1 MPSRPRFLADVSW
14 FQVVASALAAVT
26 AAWIASS
33 LGVAGTLI
41 GAALG
46 SFVVTIS
53 SAFYGRTLDK
63 GKTLIVQTASG
74 TVVQKQVDEGEIA
87 EAFDEVEEAEGSPVA
102 RAEVVGEDTA
112 PTRRL
117 HWKTIAATTVAVL
130 AISLAA
136 MGAYEVVTQKSFG
149 ANPDN
154 ARIGNPFGGSSR
166 PSDDNAPK
174 PKPTTSTPTPTAT
187 PTPGAPAATTP
198 APAATTPA
206 PVPTAT
212 EPVPTAAPTP
222 SATPPTPTATPTTS
236 PRPTTPTPT
245 KPAE

>member
-53 SAFYGRTLDK
+53 SAFYGRTLDQ

-87 EAFDEVEEAEGSPVA
+87 EAFEEVEEAEGSPVA
-102 RAEVVGEDTA
+102 RAEVVGDDTA
-112 PTRRL
+112 APRRL
-117 HWKTIAATTVAVL
+117 HWKTITATTVVVL
-130 AISLAA
+130 AIALAA
-136 MGAYEVVTQKSFG
+136 MGAYEVVTQRSFG
-149 ANPDN
+149 ADPDN

-166 PSDDNAPK
+166 PSDDDRG
-174 PKPTTSTPTPTAT
+174 PKPTESTPTPTSTQT
-187 PTPGAPAATTP
+187 PEAPAATTP

-206 PVPTAT
+206 PVPTAS
-212 EPVPTAAPTP
+212 EPAPTATPTP
-222 SATPPTPTATPTTS
+222 SVPTPTPTATPTTS

-245 KPAE
+245 RPAE